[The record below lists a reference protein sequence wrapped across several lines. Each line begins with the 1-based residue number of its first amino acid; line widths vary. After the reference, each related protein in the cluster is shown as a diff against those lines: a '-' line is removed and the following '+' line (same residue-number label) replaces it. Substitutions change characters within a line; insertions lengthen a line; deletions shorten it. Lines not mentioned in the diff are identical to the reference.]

1 MIIIIFYYF
10 YYSKFLLKIKKYTKY
25 SSMYYDMINFYVL
38 FLITCTFYK
47 KIIAT

>member
-1 MIIIIFYYF
+1 MIIIIFL
-10 YYSKFLLKIKKYTKY
+10 FLLFKIFVKNEKYTKY

-47 KIIAT
+47 KCIAT